1 MVPSK
6 DYPPTCP
13 EIMPPDMS
21 LNRLLKGQLRPQDLR
36 NRETAINALKKIWK
50 KLPMDHVREVIDSVP
65 KHLGRI
71 VAAGGNQIK

>member
-21 LNRLLKGQLRPQDLR
+21 LSRLLKGKLRPQDLR
-36 NRETAINALKKIWK
+36 NRETAIYALKKIWK
-50 KLPMDHVREVIDSVP
+50 KLPMDHVRELSDSVP
-65 KHLGRI
+65 KNRGRI
-71 VAAGGNQIK
+71 VAAGGNPIK

>member
-21 LNRLLKGQLRPQDLR
+21 LSRLLKGKLRPQDLR
-36 NRETAINALKKIWK
+36 NRETAIYPLKKIWNEIADG
-50 KLPMDHVREVIDSVP
+50 PRARMSDSVP

-71 VAAGGNQIK
+71 VAAGVNPIK